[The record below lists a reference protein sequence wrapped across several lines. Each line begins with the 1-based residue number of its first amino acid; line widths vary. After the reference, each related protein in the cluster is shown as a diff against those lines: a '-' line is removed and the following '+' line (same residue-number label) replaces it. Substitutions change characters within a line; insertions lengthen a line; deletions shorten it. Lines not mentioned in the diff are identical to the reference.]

1 MYRLYID
8 INDERDALFLQQLI
22 HESLWR
28 QQAMREGKED
38 LTVHFMELPS
48 STEHERD

>member
-8 INDERDALFLQQLI
+8 IKSENDALFLQQFL

-28 QQAMREGKED
+28 QRAMREGKED
-38 LTVHFMELPS
+38 LTVHLMDLPKP
-48 STEHERD
+48 EEQP